1 METDCKKKKKFNS
14 SLGEQR
20 VLKTVKTLGK
30 SQMQSARCTHV
41 ITTDVTLGSLACL
54 VHLIVSKGLSKKIEG
69 LLPVHMC
76 TGQCGD
82 THTTNNTRTK
92 APVAQA
98 EDIAC
103 PKAPTRTP
111 ARGGWEKIAHNSH
124 IPKRD
129 LQILFYPAIEDVDCP
144 DKARHMED
152 V

>member
-1 METDCKKKKKFNS
+1 
-14 SLGEQR
+14 
-20 VLKTVKTLGK
+20 
-30 SQMQSARCTHV
+30 MQSARCTHV
-41 ITTDVTLGSLACL
+41 ITTDVTLSSLACL
-54 VHLIVSKGLSKKIEG
+54 LHLIVSKGLSKKVEG
-69 LLPVHMC
+69 LLPVQSNV
-76 TGQCGD
+76 G
-82 THTTNNTRTK
+82 THRLHITLEPKPK